1 MGKGMKKAWRAI
13 AVLGAA
19 LWLSSAFA
27 QVVASKPMG
36 AAEAIQLAEKNSPD
50 AVAGVFLLGIKHS
63 GKDHGIVYLNTE
75 DDYRD
80 PRSISVELMSSVA
93 KKLKKSLGGNPGDV
107 LVGKT
112 LVVRGDVRRVP
123 IYLGDMAS
131 DGCRAEDGGFHG
143 FSLVY
148 STASEDEAKRAF
160 AALSDGGA
168 VTMPLSKTFW
178 SPCYGM
184 VKDKFEVH
192 WQVMVPGAP
201 A

>member
-123 IYLGDMAS
+123 IYLGDMYNQRRARGGMPPLPAYYQTHVFVHSADDIQVVETPVAS
-131 DGCRAEDGGFHG
+131 PSAPSGG
-143 FSLVY
+143 
-148 STASEDEAKRAF
+148 
-160 AALSDGGA
+160 
-168 VTMPLSKTFW
+168 
-178 SPCYGM
+178 
-184 VKDKFEVH
+184 
-192 WQVMVPGAP
+192 
-201 A
+201 

>member
-1 MGKGMKKAWRAI
+1 MSTEIQPYLFFGGRCQEALEFYKGA
-13 AVLGAA
+13 LGAQVEMLMRFDESPA
-19 LWLSSAFA
+19 PMPEGMLAPGFEKKVMHSSFM
-27 QVVASKPMG
+27 VNG
-36 AAEAIQLAEKNSPD
+36 A
-50 AVAGVFLLGIKHS
+50 
-63 GKDHGIVYLNTE
+63 
-75 DDYRD
+75 
-80 PRSISVELMSSVA
+80 
-93 KKLKKSLGGNPGDV
+93 
-107 LVGKT
+107 
-112 LVVRGDVRRVP
+112 RV
-123 IYLGDMAS
+123 MAS